1 MTSEMSSGGKYKKP
15 AGHDRSEVAVRILI
29 RGESSWRSCQP
40 AGVGC
45 KDCSLC
51 LQKKK
56 PCCLVQGFYVSGVR
70 LWGNPLNLSSLDRL
84 QNLQYLRDKQG

>member
-1 MTSEMSSGGKYKKP
+1 MENTKSPPGMTGLKLRYESLSGANLLG
-15 AGHDRSEVAVRILI
+15 EVASPQVSGARIV
-29 RGESSWRSCQP
+29 P
-40 AGVGC
+40 A
-45 KDCSLC
+45 LC

>member
-45 KDCSLC
+45 KDCSGFVFAKEEALLFSAGLLC
-51 LQKKK
+51 IRG
-56 PCCLVQGFYVSGVR
+56 P
-70 LWGNPLNLSSLDRL
+70 PL
-84 QNLQYLRDKQG
+84 GEPT